1 MSITA
6 RSNWHCRPD
15 NPVETERLAVVLQRV
30 AAPVVVLQRVVAPA
44 AGWGLGTVEAEGHHR
59 KPAGLG

>member
-1 MSITA
+1 M
-6 RSNWHCRPD
+6 
-15 NPVETERLAVVLQRV
+15 AVVLQRV
-30 AAPVVVLQRVVAPA
+30 AAQVVVLQQVVAPA